1 MKGTRRPH
9 YLKALTVGVALALP
23 AAPTVGSAAA
33 NGLPGP
39 APTGPTTELPSV
51 AGPQQ
56 LGPNRVQSKGDGKS
70 YFLTEASVAAAVLAG
85 FIVLGLYG
93 DVAIGGV
100 IFAVQ
105 LACASAE
112 RAARKVGTLARDA
125 SPQMQHV
132 AGSAPPAPPREDP
145 APALPPP
152 GAAR

>member
-1 MKGTRRPH
+1 MKGTRRSH
-9 YLKALTVGVALALP
+9 YLKALTVAAALALP
-23 AAPTVGSAAA
+23 AATTVGAAAA

-39 APTGPTTELPSV
+39 APGPTAELPSV
-51 AGPQQ
+51 SGPQQ
-56 LGPNRVQSKGDGKS
+56 LGPNRVQPKGSGKS

-105 LACASAE
+105 LACASAA
-112 RAARKVGTLARDA
+112 RAARKVGTLAREA

-132 AGSAPPAPPREDP
+132 AGSAPPAAPREDP

-152 GAAR
+152 GVAR